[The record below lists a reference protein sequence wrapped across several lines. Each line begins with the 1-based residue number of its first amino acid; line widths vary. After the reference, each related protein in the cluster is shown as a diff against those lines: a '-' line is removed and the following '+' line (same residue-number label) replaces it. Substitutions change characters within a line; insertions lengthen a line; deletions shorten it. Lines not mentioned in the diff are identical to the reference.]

1 MEFEGKYR
9 VKAVRVFS
17 EGGSEYL
24 SAAEIAALEDSE
36 ENEDVKAMVKM
47 SVDISEKE
55 LAVKIS
61 VTPEEA
67 EQARQEDEDA
77 VFDEDG
83 LLVLERHEII
93 CDGGVFKYECGESD
107 GEPFFAPFARTED
120 GDLLYGET
128 IVLERV

>member
-9 VKAVRVFS
+9 VKAVCVFS

-47 SVDISEKE
+47 FVEISEKE
-55 LAVKIS
+55 LAVKFS

-67 EQARQEDEDA
+67 EQARQE
-77 VFDEDG
+77 
-83 LLVLERHEII
+83 
-93 CDGGVFKYECGESD
+93 
-107 GEPFFAPFARTED
+107 
-120 GDLLYGET
+120 
-128 IVLERV
+128 